1 MMLLDINLEM
11 IERSA
16 DYEPNDKPNDKR
28 GTIGSPE
35 ERQNEKKGFD
45 NLEHYPKTPSGFQC
59 FVCGKQFGTNEE
71 RIEHLEEAA
80 HGSMYD
86 TASPQ
91 EREDTRRLQ

>member
-1 MMLLDINLEM
+1 M
-11 IERSA
+11 SSS
-16 DYEPNDKPNDKR
+16 NDTKEEKGLHNQDDKSNTR
-28 GTIGSPE
+28 KE
-35 ERQNEKKGFD
+35 D
-45 NLEHYPKTPSGFQC
+45 PKMSSGFQC

>member
-1 MMLLDINLEM
+1 MGRCKSQMG
-11 IERSA
+11 ERSA
-16 DYEPNDKPNDKR
+16 DYEPNGGGMGSSEEKQ
-28 GTIGSPE
+28 SPE
-35 ERQNEKKGFD
+35 QS
-45 NLEHYPKTPSGFQC
+45 PKMSSGFQC

>member
-1 MMLLDINLEM
+1 M
-11 IERSA
+11 
-16 DYEPNDKPNDKR
+16 NDLKPDSFHKLYFLIVWSHSR
-28 GTIGSPE
+28 LQMGSSEEGQNPE
-35 ERQNEKKGFD
+35 QS
-45 NLEHYPKTPSGFQC
+45 PKMSSGFQC

-71 RIEHLEEAA
+71 RIEHLEKAA